1 MKPNLTDQGEKEV
14 SCPTR
19 VQGVQPQLSQQE
31 PSCGGDDLLGQVSCD
46 RLVPGQDKVHQ
57 RQGVLWAGCDP
68 GLPPAF
74 TGDVVPLCGD
84 LIPLTGLF

>member
-57 RQGVLWAGCDP
+57 RQGVY
-68 GLPPAF
+68 GLAVIQGYLQPSLEMWYHF
-74 TGDVVPLCGD
+74 VET
-84 LIPLTGLF
+84 